1 MVFYFCD
8 VMRKSGLLALCVAL
22 LIPLLGYWLI
32 KYYGKDAAH
41 LPGRYFYDSV
51 AVKGN
56 GKNDTIWHKVKD
68 MHFTNQLG
76 REVKLSDAEGKAI
89 VMNFVFTRCP
99 VVCPGLTRS
108 MKKLQDSYVKNPGIV
123 QFISVSVDPEHDSV
137 ANLRKFSDRFNV
149 NHDNWWFVTGNKTEI
164 YDFAIQE
171 MKANIADPGI
181 DTAFIHT
188 EDFFLLDR
196 DRVVRGWYSGF
207 DTVELAKLARDI
219 PALSLERDRS
229 KSSLSRIIAPALPAV
244 LAGVAVLF
252 IVFLLF
258 NRKKGKRD
266 A

>member
-1 MVFYFCD
+1 
-8 VMRKSGLLALCVAL
+8 MRKSALMALGVAL
-22 LIPLLGYWLI
+22 LIPLLSYWLM

-41 LPGRYFYDSV
+41 LPNRYFYDSV
-51 AVKGN
+51 IVREN

-68 MHFTNQLG
+68 MHFTNQMG
-76 REVKLSDAEGKAI
+76 KEVKLSDAEGKVI

-137 ANLRKFSDRFNV
+137 PNLRKFADRFNV
-149 NHDNWWFVTGNKTEI
+149 NHDNWWFVTGNKTEV

-171 MKANIADPGI
+171 IKANIADPGI

-196 DRVVRGWYSGF
+196 DRV
-207 DTVELAKLARDI
+207 I
-219 PALSLERDRS
+219 
-229 KSSLSRIIAPALPAV
+229 
-244 LAGVAVLF
+244 
-252 IVFLLF
+252 
-258 NRKKGKRD
+258 
-266 A
+266 